1 MIYAYDEMYL
11 DDAMKNLGEAAD
23 YAASCCNLNI
33 DAFLSCSQQQVSPLS
48 LKKATPDLYPDFRGQ
63 NLYMR
68 LLTEQD
74 LK

>member
-33 DAFLSCSQQQVSPLS
+33 DAFFELFVATGVASQFEKGISG
-48 LKKATPDLYPDFRGQ
+48 KKIRIFGNRTCI
-63 NLYMR
+63 
-68 LLTEQD
+68 
-74 LK
+74 

>member
-33 DAFLSCSQQQVSPLS
+33 DAFFELFVATGLS
-48 LKKATPDLYPDFRGQ
+48 LKKAIPDLYPDFRGQ

>member
-33 DAFLSCSQQQVSPLS
+33 DTFFHLQILIHALISWRKIQVGNALLNKPFLHKYKHKKLS
-48 LKKATPDLYPDFRGQ
+48 ELY
-63 NLYMR
+63 
-68 LLTEQD
+68 
-74 LK
+74 

>member
-33 DAFLSCSQQQVSPLS
+33 DAFFELFVATGVASQFE
-48 LKKATPDLYPDFRGQ
+48 KAIPDMYPDFRGQ